1 MIPRTYLVFW
11 GFGRIVSVGRS
22 AFYFSHFALTW
33 QAQGC
38 SSRIHIVAA
47 WETVDFNARDDQC
60 MVKTSIT
67 CRILQICVFRSRFVA
82 RCIHELLAIADIVIS
97 KFGTLEL
104 CWELWCYTL
113 SSTSLFLQGLE
124 GSLQQKHWPVVWWW
138 TRCHVFSVLPMRFWR
153 LEGCKVG
160 RWTIAHLKRTGA
172 KGYDVQR
179 DRLEHL
185 DSTNG
190 PLTLALQWPRQC
202 DKAGKPRRKVR
213 LESEFQGSWSKYS
226 HTNTV
231 GINKEMTRCRIEK
244 LS

>member
-104 CWELWCYTL
+104 CWELWCYSW
-113 SSTSLFLQGLE
+113 SSTSNESVSSRPGGLITAEALACGLMMDTLPCFL
-124 GSLQQKHWPVVWWW
+124 
-138 TRCHVFSVLPMRFWR
+138 RAVLPMRFWR

-179 DRLEHL
+179 DRLRNIWTQQTDLWRLLCSDPDNVTKLENQEGK
-185 DSTNG
+185 SG
-190 PLTLALQWPRQC
+190 W
-202 DKAGKPRRKVR
+202 KASFK
-213 LESEFQGSWSKYS
+213 
-226 HTNTV
+226 
-231 GINKEMTRCRIEK
+231 
-244 LS
+244 